1 MCRVLRVSR
10 SGYHAWLGRPASD
23 RAQADARLGTEI
35 RRIYQDSR
43 ATYGS
48 PRVHAELRASGVRVG
63 RKRVERLMRQQGL
76 TARPPR
82 RKYRAA
88 VVEQAVA
95 AVAENVLERQFDTDR
110 PDQVWVT
117 DVTYIRTWQ
126 GWLFLA
132 VVIDLFS
139 RKVVGWSMADH
150 MRTELVLNAFESAA
164 GRRLATSGLLHHSD
178 RGSQYT
184 SWSYQ
189 RALRDAEVRCSMSR
203 RGNCYDNAVVESF
216 FGSLKT
222 ERVHRHSWPTRDEA
236 RLAIHDYIGTFYNP
250 KRRHTANG
258 LVSPDEFEQRYHQER
273 QMAA

>member
-117 DVTYIRTWQ
+117 DITYIRTWQ

-222 ERVHRHSWPTRDEA
+222 ERVHRRSWPTRDEA

>member
-10 SGYHAWLGRPASD
+10 SGYHAWLGRPASS
-23 RAQADARLGTEI
+23 RARADERLGAEI

-63 RKRVERLMRQQGL
+63 RKRVERLMRAQGL

-88 VVEQAVA
+88 IVEQAVA
-95 AVAENVLERQFDTDR
+95 AVADNVLERKFDTER

-117 DVTYIRTWQ
+117 DITYIRTWQ

-150 MRTELVLNAFESAA
+150 MRTELVLDAFESAA
-164 GRRLATSGLLHHSD
+164 GRRLATTGLLHHSD

-189 RALRDAEVRCSMSR
+189 RALKDAEVRCSMSR
-203 RGNCYDNAVVESF
+203 RGNCFDNAVVESF

-222 ERVHRHSWPTRDEA
+222 ELVHRHSWPTRDGA

-258 LVSPDEFEQRYHQER
+258 LVSPDEFEERYHHER